1 MPKPGLLD
9 RASRRGG
16 GPRITEM
23 RSSVEG
29 QVMELCRDLAI
40 EVKRMRRLE
49 IQADELR
56 LAIREWVAHS
66 EPRAYGD
73 IS

>member
-40 EVKRMRRLE
+40 EVKRVRQLE
-49 IQADELR
+49 LQADELR
-56 LAIREWVAHS
+56 LAIREWVGHS
-66 EPRAYGD
+66 EPRAPR
-73 IS
+73 